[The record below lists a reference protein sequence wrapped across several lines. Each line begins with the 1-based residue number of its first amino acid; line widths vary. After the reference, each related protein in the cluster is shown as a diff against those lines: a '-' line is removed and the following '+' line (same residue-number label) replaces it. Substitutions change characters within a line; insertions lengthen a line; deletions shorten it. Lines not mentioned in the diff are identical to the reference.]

1 MAIRKYFYCFEPS
14 EFKDVLLGFSE
25 QVDKKNYYKLDYNL
39 WRAMKNYQSFVDVEW
54 FEGGEYSR
62 IKIVLHLNGNECIAV
77 FSDDCSF
84 GQYLYDE
91 RLFDIELAQYDP
103 YGLHSKTFSYDLD
116 SYPNAEILGVT
127 GSSGEFAIDDNY
139 LTDKLNTK
147 ADIGH
152 VHCLENRVDEV
163 SKAMNEIIMSASLMK
178 NNNIEDKKENNNM
191 KFNFDFGPVNSNTV
205 RMSLYG
211 LAVKNKAGTYVSY
224 DAKSGSIMD
233 VDVLNFDGAKFLY
246 KMPVAMKDIA
256 IGDVIVHHNVPMF
269 VVATGNGYV
278 TAVDPVAGERK
289 EVMLT
294 KSPFGFDFV
303 TKVINFLGNLNAG
316 ADASNPFGNMWMLMA
331 MSGENK
337 DMNDILPFLMMN
349 NATPG
354 IDNNVLMFM
363 ALSNSKDGSK
373 DMLPWLLMMNAQNST
388 IATPA
393 HTCTCGGHCGEHHT
407 QA

>member
-1 MAIRKYFYCFEPS
+1 
-14 EFKDVLLGFSE
+14 
-25 QVDKKNYYKLDYNL
+25 
-39 WRAMKNYQSFVDVEW
+39 MKNYQSFVDVEW
-54 FEGGEYSR
+54 FEDGEGGR

-77 FSDDCSF
+77 FNDDCSF
-84 GQYLYDE
+84 GEYLYAE
-91 RLFDIELAQYDP
+91 WLFDRELAQYDP
-103 YGLHSKTFSYDLD
+103 YGLRSKTFSYDLNN
-116 SYPNAEILGVT
+116 YPDVEILGVT
-127 GSSGEFAIDDNY
+127 GSPGYIADDDGY
-139 LTDKLNTK
+139 LTDY
-147 ADIGH
+147 H
-152 VHCLENRVDEV
+152 VHCLESRIDEV
-163 SKAMNEIIMSASLMK
+163 SKTMDEITMFASPMK
-178 NNNIEDKKENNNM
+178 NNNTENKKENNNM

-278 TAVDPVAGERK
+278 TAVDPIAGERK

-294 KSPFGFDFV
+294 KSPFGFDFF

-316 ADASNPFGNMWMLMA
+316 ADASNPFGNLGLMLMLNEGNGMNDLLPLML
-331 MSGENK
+331 MSGNAGL
-337 DMNDILPFLMMN
+337 DMSNPLMMY
-349 NATPG
+349 ALLG
-354 IDNNVLMFM
+354 DNKGSNDLLPLM
-363 ALSNSKDGSK
+363 
-373 DMLPWLLMMNAQNST
+373 LMMNANKP
-388 IATPA
+388 AAPA
-393 HTCTCGGHCGEHHT
+393 HECKCGGHCGEHHT

>member
-1 MAIRKYFYCFEPS
+1 MAMKKHYYCFEPG
-14 EFKDVLLGFSE
+14 EFKDLLLAFSE
-25 QVDKKNYYKLDYNL
+25 QVDKKNYYKLDYSL

-54 FEGGEYSR
+54 FEDGEDGR

-77 FSDDCSF
+77 FNDDCSF
-84 GQYLYDE
+84 GEYLYAE
-91 RLFDIELAQYDP
+91 WLFDRELAQYDP
-103 YGLHSKTFSYDLD
+103 YGLRFNTLSYNLSDY
-116 SYPNAEILGVT
+116 SGIEILGAT
-127 GSSGEFAIDDNY
+127 GSPGYLDVDDTY
-139 LTDKLNTK
+139 MT
-147 ADIGH
+147 GH
-152 VHCLENRVDEV
+152 VHCLESRIDDV
-163 SKAMNEIIMSASLMK
+163 SKAMDEIIMFASPMK
-178 NNNIEDKKENNNM
+178 NNNIENKKENNNM

-316 ADASNPFGNMWMLMA
+316 ADASNPFGNLGLMMMLNEGGNMNDLLPLMLMTGNSGLD
-331 MSGENK
+331 MSNPLMLYALLGDNK
-337 DMNDILPFLMMN
+337 GSNDLLPLMLMMN
-349 NATPG
+349 VNKP
-354 IDNNVLMFM
+354 
-363 ALSNSKDGSK
+363 
-373 DMLPWLLMMNAQNST
+373 
-388 IATPA
+388 ATPA
-393 HTCTCGGHCGEHHT
+393 HECKCGGHCGEHHT
-407 QA
+407 QG

>member
-1 MAIRKYFYCFEPS
+1 MAMKKCYYCFMPS

-39 WRAMKNYQSFVDVEW
+39 WRAMKNYQSCVDVEW
-54 FEGGEYSR
+54 FEDGEDGR

-77 FSDDCSF
+77 FNDDCSF
-84 GQYLYDE
+84 GEYLYAE
-91 RLFDIELAQYDP
+91 WLFDRELAQYDP
-103 YGLHSKTFSYDLD
+103 YGLRSKTLSYDLD
-116 SYPNAEILGVT
+116 SCPSIEILGVT
-127 GSSGEFAIDDNY
+127 GTSGEFA
-139 LTDKLNTK
+139 
-147 ADIGH
+147 
-152 VHCLENRVDEV
+152 EV
-163 SKAMNEIIMSASLMK
+163 SKAIDEII
-178 NNNIEDKKENNNM
+178 NNIENKKENNNM

-211 LAVKNKAGTYVSY
+211 VAVKNKAGTYVSY

-316 ADASNPFGNMWMLMA
+316 ADASNPFGNLGLMLMA
-331 MSGENK
+331 GNAGLDMSNPLMLYALLGDIK
-337 DMNDILPFLMMN
+337 GSNDLLPLM
-349 NATPG
+349 
-354 IDNNVLMFM
+354 
-363 ALSNSKDGSK
+363 
-373 DMLPWLLMMNAQNST
+373 LMMNANKP
-388 IATPA
+388 AAPA
-393 HTCTCGGHCGEHHT
+393 HECKCGGHCGEHHT
-407 QA
+407 QG